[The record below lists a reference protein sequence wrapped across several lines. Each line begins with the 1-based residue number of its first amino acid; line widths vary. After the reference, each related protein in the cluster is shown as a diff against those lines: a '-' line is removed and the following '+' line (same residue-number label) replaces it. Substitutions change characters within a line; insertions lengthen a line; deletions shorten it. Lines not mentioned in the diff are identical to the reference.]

1 MSDASGEY
9 VHGEMNVDDQ
19 KATFSGFLTA
29 TAWSSLI
36 ILMAVGYAT
45 FTITMG
51 VNWLVA
57 LVGFA
62 LFGIVAGLAMSL
74 GSAWILTVVA
84 LCVVALF
91 VQLLANICHT
101 SFKETGGGR
110 V

>member
-91 VQLLANICHT
+91 VQLLV
-101 SFKETGGGR
+101 SLGGALMS
-110 V
+110 